1 MTGLTPGLAGGL
13 SCSLSL
19 FLGEDLVG
27 GSNSLEEVTVLLEL
41 FGLTGD
47 LEVTSGL

>member
-1 MTGLTPGLAGGL
+1 MTGLLSLLAGGL

-27 GSNSLEEVTVLLEL
+27 GSKSRHEVTVLLEL
-41 FGLTGD
+41 LVLTGE
-47 LEVTSGL
+47 LVTSGL

>member
-1 MTGLTPGLAGGL
+1 MTGLTPVLAGGL

-27 GSNSLEEVTVLLEL
+27 GSNSREEVTVLLEE
-41 FGLTGD
+41 GLTGD